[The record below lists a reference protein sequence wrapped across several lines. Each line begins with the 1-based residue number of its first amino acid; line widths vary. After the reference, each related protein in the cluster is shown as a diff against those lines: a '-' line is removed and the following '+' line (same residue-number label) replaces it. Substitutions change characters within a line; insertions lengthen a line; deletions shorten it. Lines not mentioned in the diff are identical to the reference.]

1 MFFEEVDS
9 FRCNRTSLNGK
20 QRIIIRPTA
29 KAQMVVG
36 TNGSGKTSLIQIF
49 FSPLPPE
56 VSDFDDGGWL
66 IQVVFHKGHR
76 YRLEN
81 HLSGLKW
88 TYSFTI
94 DDGENLNKGRNVT
107 AQLELIKEHLGW
119 TRDLHNFLTGK
130 LRFTK
135 MTTAQRRD
143 CIANFS
149 SVDFEYAF
157 RKHRDYVK
165 AHTAAKNVE
174 EWLRNQVSFARKDMI
189 DPADL
194 AGMRE
199 RALELRET
207 LKLLMNEPK
216 HFHGD
221 SAPTE
226 EQIKWMIE
234 EVKRNT
240 HEFAYSEYPD
250 TLDAN
255 SIEELHEMSA
265 ELLASVNQL
274 TGALKVNGENL
285 DKLRGRKEKADN
297 LLSMPVDE
305 LKAELESL
313 KNELAAM
320 PKSITGLHDSLLV
333 PAGDAIDAMSSVIS
347 DIPSVMASRDEVEQI
362 NEKVYAKK
370 ARVDKIHGLLEDI
383 DRQIMHI
390 HRCAEVTCPSCSH
403 VFKPG
408 IEAGRLEELNARYQ
422 NGHKLSAVEMTEL
435 NDLSAKQTEVREN
448 LKIYGQLE
456 DIKERY
462 LNRYP
467 GLFTYLEQAGWVK
480 LGAGLAV
487 CLSVYARDEQV
498 ARRREKLSRRIEEIE
513 HVFADLREEAPE
525 LAGVRNA
532 YLETEFEYNRI
543 FQEIQDLKLR
553 RIRVETVIRNHSDY
567 GLKLARC
574 NDGYADLK
582 QALIDYSNHRAD
594 VMVEGLIKKTLETL
608 SIHEQ
613 AISENES
620 HETALKDLE
629 NKHAT
634 ALIRLEATKAL
645 VDALCPKTGLIAEQ
659 ITLQLSGIIS
669 GVNQMIQRV
678 WGYPLY
684 ILPGI
689 EAGDE
694 LKYKFPLIVDDK
706 ERPDVANGS
715 GASVDIIDIAFVL
728 TGYICMNLNEYPL
741 WIDELGAT
749 FDEVHR
755 HNLIP
760 LMKDLIDSERF
771 SQVLIISH
779 SLDGQTAFPNSETII
794 LDDRNINYPH
804 QYNRHV
810 EFA

>member
-1 MFFEEVDS
+1 MFFEEIDS

-20 QRIIIRPTA
+20 ERIVIRPTA
-29 KAQMVVG
+29 KAQMVLG
-36 TNGSGKTSLIQIF
+36 TNGSGKTSLIQIA

-56 VSDFDDGGWL
+56 ASDFDDGGWL
-66 IQVVFHKGHR
+66 IQKVHHKGHL

-81 HLSGLKW
+81 RLDGKW
-88 TYSFTI
+88 SYAFHI

-107 AQLELIKEHLGW
+107 AQLELIKQHLGW

-135 MTTAQRRD
+135 MSTAQRRD

-157 RKHRDYVK
+157 RKHKGFQK

-174 EWLRNQVSFARKDMI
+174 EWLRNQVGFARKEMI
-189 DPADL
+189 EPADL
-194 AGMRE
+194 AAMRGK
-199 RALELRET
+199 ALELRET

-216 HFHGD
+216 HFLGD
-221 SAPTE
+221 EVQSK
-226 EQIKWMIE
+226 EQIHQLIE
-234 EVKRNT
+234 DVKAATR
-240 HEFAYSEYPD
+240 EFAYTDYPD
-250 TLDAN
+250 NLDAN
-255 SIEELHEMSA
+255 NLEELHEMSA

-274 TGALKVNGENL
+274 TGELKVHGENL
-285 DKLRGRKEKADN
+285 DKLRGRKEKADS
-297 LLSMPVDE
+297 LLSMPVDD
-305 LKAELESL
+305 LKAELAGL
-313 KNELAAM
+313 KAELDSV
-320 PKSITGLHDSLLV
+320 PKSITGLHDSLLI
-333 PAGDAIDAMSSVIS
+333 PANEPIDALLNVVN
-347 DIPSVMASRDEVEQI
+347 DLPSVMASREEVEQI

-370 ARVDKIHGLLEDI
+370 QRVDKIHGLLEDI

-390 HRCAEVTCPSCSH
+390 HRCAEVTCPSCATI
-403 VFKPG
+403 FKPG

-422 NGHKLSAVEMTEL
+422 NGHKLSGTELAEL
-435 NDLSAKQTEVREN
+435 NDLNAKQGEIREN
-448 LKIYGQLE
+448 VRIYGQLE
-456 DIKERY
+456 AIKERN
-462 LNRYP
+462 LSKYP
-467 GLFTYLEQAGWVK
+467 GLFTYLEQAGWTK

-487 CLSVYARDEQV
+487 CLSVYIRDEQA
-498 ARRREKLSRRIEEIE
+498 ARKRATLTRRIEEIE

-532 YLETEFEYNRI
+532 YLETESEYNRI
-543 FQEIQDLKLR
+543 FQTIQDLKLR
-553 RIRVETVIRNHSDY
+553 RLRVETVIRNHSDY
-567 GLKLARC
+567 AEKLLRC
-574 NDGYADLK
+574 NEGYEK
-582 QALIDYSNHRAD
+582 VRQSLIDYTNYQAD

-613 AISENES
+613 AIAENES
-620 HETALKDLE
+620 HETTLKDLE

-634 ALIRLEATKAL
+634 ALIRLEATKKL
-645 VDALCPKTGLIAEQ
+645 VDALCPKNGLIAEQ
-659 ITLQLSGIIS
+659 ITLQLSGIVS
-669 GVNQMIQRV
+669 GVNSMIQRV

-684 ILPGI
+684 MRLNV
-689 EAGDE
+689 EVGDE
-694 LKYKFPLIVDDK
+694 LGYKFPLVVDNK

-715 GASVDIIDIAFVL
+715 GASVDIIDIAWVL
-728 TGYICMNLNEYPL
+728 TGYVCMNLTEYPL

-760 LMKDLIDSERF
+760 LMKDLIDNDRY

-794 LDDRNINYPH
+794 LDDRNVNYPH
-804 QYNRHV
+804 HYNRHV
-810 EFA
+810 EFS

>member
-9 FRCNRTSLNGK
+9 FRCNRTSLRGK
-20 QRIIIRPTA
+20 ERIIIRPTA
-29 KAQMVVG
+29 KAQMVLG
-36 TNGSGKTSLIQIF
+36 TNGSGKTSLIQIA

-56 VSDFDDGGWL
+56 ATDFDEGGWL
-66 IQVVFHKGHR
+66 KQTVIHKGHR

-81 HLSGLKW
+81 LLNNGKW
-88 TYSFTI
+88 SFSFVI

-107 AQLELIKEHLGW
+107 AQLELIKQHLGW
-119 TRDLHNFLTGK
+119 TRDLHNFLTGN

-135 MTTAQRRD
+135 MSATQRRD

-157 RKHRDYVK
+157 RKHKDFQK
-165 AHTAAKNVE
+165 AYSAAKTVE
-174 EWLRNQVSFARKDMI
+174 NWLRGQVGFARKDMI
-189 DPADL
+189 EPEDL
-194 AGMRE
+194 QAMRAK
-199 RALELRET
+199 ALELRET

-216 HFHGD
+216 HFLGED
-221 SAPTE
+221 VRTQ
-226 EQIKWMIE
+226 EQIQWMIE

-240 HEFAYSEYPD
+240 HEFAYLEYPES
-250 TLDAN
+250 LDAN
-255 SIEELHEMSA
+255 SLEELHEMSA
-265 ELLASVNQL
+265 DLLASVNQL
-274 TGALKVNGENL
+274 TGELKVNGENL
-285 DKLRGRKEKADN
+285 DKLRSRKEKADS
-297 LLSMPVDE
+297 LLSMPVDD
-305 LKAELESL
+305 LKAELERH
-313 KNELAAM
+313 KQELQSM
-320 PKSITGLHDSLLV
+320 PKSLTGLHDSLLL
-333 PAGDAIDAMSSVIS
+333 PANDAIEALLQVINE
-347 DIPSVMASRDEVEQI
+347 IPSVMATRDEVEQI
-362 NEKVYAKK
+362 NERVYAKK
-370 ARVDKIHGLLEDI
+370 QRVDKIHGLLEDI

-390 HRCAEVTCPSCSH
+390 HRCAEVTCPSCTH

-422 NGHKLSAVEMTEL
+422 NGHNMSATEL
-435 NDLSAKQTEVREN
+435 IELNELNAKQAEIREN
-448 LKIYGQLE
+448 VKLYDQLE
-456 DIKERY
+456 NIKERY
-462 LNRYP
+462 LSKYP

-480 LGAGLAV
+480 LGAGLAI
-487 CLSVYARDEQV
+487 CTSVYTRDEQV
-498 ARRREKLSRRIEEIE
+498 ARKREKLNRRIEEIE

-532 YLETEFEYNRI
+532 YLETESEYNRI
-543 FQEIQDLKLR
+543 FQAIQDLKLR
-553 RIRVETVIRNHSDY
+553 RIRIERVISNHTSY
-567 GLKLARC
+567 AEKLFRC
-574 NDGYADLK
+574 NEGYENVK
-582 QALIDYSNHRAD
+582 QALIDYANHRAD

-613 AISENES
+613 AIAENES
-620 HETALKDLE
+620 HETVLKDLQV
-629 NKHAT
+629 KHSD

-669 GVNQMIQRV
+669 GVNEMIQRV

-684 ILPGI
+684 IL
-689 EAGDE
+689 AGVDIGEE
-694 LKYKFPLIVDDK
+694 LKYKFPLMVDSQL
-706 ERPDVANGS
+706 RPDIANGS

-728 TGYICMNLNEYPL
+728 TGYICMNLTEYPL
-741 WIDELGAT
+741 YIDELGAT

-760 LMKDLIDSERF
+760 LMKDLIDNDRY

-779 SLDGQTAFPNSETII
+779 SLDGQTAFSNSETII

-810 EFA
+810 EFS